1 MVGDL
6 RLAWGRSV
14 AVLDVL
20 ERVRATGT
28 APELPSDVVL
38 SLKLRLDSVLVCMMV
53 HAVGQRRGMLRLHG
67 DLVEVV
73 AVLHLGQMHLLRLS
87 CMVHVPRRWSD
98 GRLLHVLAR
107 RCKSMM
113 MEAVGDWRRRAGCDG
128 WLEHGGGD
136 PVRSWA
142 HLHRGHRRR
151 VPRMRG
157 HGGLEGLS
165 RIVERTGV
173 AGGRWWS

>member
-1 MVGDL
+1 VVGDL
-6 RLAWGRSV
+6 RVAWGRSV

-113 MEAVGDWRRRAGCDG
+113 MEAVRLATGAGEQAAMVG
-128 WLEHGGGD
+128 WSMEGAIPCVPGLICIVGTGAEYHGCVGMVG
-136 PVRSWA
+136 WKA
-142 HLHRGHRRR
+142 
-151 VPRMRG
+151 
-157 HGGLEGLS
+157 
-165 RIVERTGV
+165 
-173 AGGRWWS
+173 